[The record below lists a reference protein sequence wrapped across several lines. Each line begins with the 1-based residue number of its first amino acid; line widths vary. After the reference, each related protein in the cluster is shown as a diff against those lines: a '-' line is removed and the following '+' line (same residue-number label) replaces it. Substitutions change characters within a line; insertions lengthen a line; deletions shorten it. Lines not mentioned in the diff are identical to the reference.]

1 DPPPPPPPPAGAALE
16 GHDFTPQG
24 KALLAVGACGA
35 TPAPAD
41 FPKDLLA
48 KHCEI
53 IKAAQSDY
61 LDKWVKPASEFFAAH
76 VPKDVPKTVVYPFA
90 GGDLSTALTV
100 YPDADEITTLSLEPA
115 GDPRDIDTLRGKALD
130 GPLRTGEYELKLLYR
145 L

>member
-1 DPPPPPPPPAGAALE
+1 
-16 GHDFTPQG
+16 

-100 YPDADEITTLSLEPA
+100 YPDADEITTISLEPA
-115 GDPRDIDTLRGKALD
+115 GDPRDLGTLKGKDLEKALKKV
-130 GPLRTGEYELKLLYR
+130 EYELKFLYR
-145 L
+145 VNFSNTINMIDAMR